1 VSGDDPRSTHVP
13 GDDDGWPSDVHSHT
27 PDVPH
32 AWPSPDDPAA
42 TYAADTGFPWPPADG
57 ESIISA
63 FGRTW
68 HGAALQPSS
77 FFARMP
83 QRDSLGA
90 ALLYYLA
97 IGIAVA
103 GVQLFWVMITG
114 AGAQPRE
121 VTAGSVDSALALNP
135 LLNFFLSPLFLIGS
149 LFLSAAVV
157 HGMLKLLGGA
167 SQNYVYTVRLF
178 CFAYSPQILGV
189 APRIGAFIGFVWMVV
204 VAILGIRAG
213 HNTTTGRAA
222 TAVLVPVILA
232 LILVAVIFLAAQAA
246 GLFSMPV

>member
-1 VSGDDPRSTHVP
+1 MSSDDPRSTHDP
-13 GDDDGWPSDVHSHT
+13 GDDDGWPSDVRSDAPDPDASPSRHDQFAT
-27 PDVPH
+27 PDT
-32 AWPSPDDPAA
+32 DP
-42 TYAADTGFPWPPADG
+42 GFPWPPADG

-68 HGAALQPSS
+68 HGSALQPSA

-83 QRDSLGA
+83 QRGSLGA

-103 GVQLFWVMITG
+103 GVQLFWVMISG
-114 AGAQPRE
+114 AAAQPRE

-135 LLNFFLSPLFLIGS
+135 LLNFFLSPLFLLGT

-167 SQNYVYTVRLF
+167 AQNYVYTVRLF

-213 HNTTTGRAA
+213 HGTTTGRAA

-232 LILVAVIFLAAQAA
+232 LVLVAVVFLAAQAA
-246 GLFSMPV
+246 GVFSVPL